1 MITIITAKKIIN
13 WNYKRLLKNLYPILA
28 LITFI
33 VAFLICSYMDHTT
46 LFY

>member
-28 LITFI
+28 LIIFI
-33 VAFLICSYMDHTT
+33 VAFLICSYMDYIVY
-46 LFY
+46 FK